1 MPYINVDEVYI
12 LDNTG
17 LQVDQVTDIPYI
29 DAALTDGQK
38 AQARANIGAGGT
50 NPNLLDNPFFQVNQ
64 RQTTTTSSANAYI
77 ADRWVVS
84 GNTYTFTYGR
94 AAVSVTNA
102 NGSLAYLFQKLQTEV
117 YNDIDGKTVTYSVKI
132 DGVVHSVSFVWD
144 KTLRNSPITIPSLN
158 DDMRFWYG
166 DQGQPCLQIRV
177 SGTWTI
183 NAIKLELGSVSTL
196 ANDLPPNYAEEL
208 AKCQHYLYAVTFP
221 GYSYTGQICFALDT
235 TNINWVITT
244 PTPMVQD
251 KLPSVTVTNSLY
263 ANGVAI
269 SNYAIVNYPYG
280 NNVKVSAQ
288 AGGLTNGQLYPIT
301 TSANEAKVL
310 ISAEL

>member
-1 MPYINVDEVYI
+1 MAYINVDEAYI

-17 LQVDQVTDIPYI
+17 LQVDQVVDLPYTD
-29 DAALTDGQK
+29 AGLTDTQK
-38 AQARANIGAGGT
+38 AQARANIAAGGS
-50 NPNLLDNPFFQVNQ
+50 NRNLLDNAYFVGGGSQLGDGVFPINQ
-64 RQTTTTSSANAYI
+64 RGQTSYSNSSYGI
-77 ADRWVVS
+77 DRWVGNYTLNAGYLTVNGFMYQIASYPLGVPLTFSAMLEDGSVVGGTLTITETTTQEYFYTDGSTIQLVKAS
-84 GNTYTFTYGR
+84 GGGALMVWTGSSVNVK
-94 AAVSVTNA
+94 AV
-102 NGSLAYLFQKLQTEV
+102 
-117 YNDIDGKTVTYSVKI
+117 
-132 DGVVHSVSFVWD
+132 
-144 KTLRNSPITIPSLN
+144 
-158 DDMRFWYG
+158 
-166 DQGQPCLQIRV
+166 
-177 SGTWTI
+177 
-183 NAIKLELGSVSTL
+183 KLEVGTVSTL
-196 ANDLPPNYAEEL
+196 ANDAPPDFGEEL
-208 AKCQHYLYAVTFP
+208 RKCQHYLYAVTFP
-221 GYSYTGQICFALDT
+221 GYSYTGQICFALDA

-251 KLPSVTVTNSLY
+251 KLPSITVTNSLY

>member
-1 MPYINVDEVYI
+1 MAYINVDEVYI

-17 LQVDQVTDIPYI
+17 LQVDMATDIPFV
-29 DAALTDGQK
+29 DAGFTDAQK
-38 AQARANIGAGGT
+38 EQARKNIAAGGT

-102 NGSLAYLFQKLQTEV
+102 SSSLAYLFQKLPTEV
-117 YNDIDGKTVTYSVKI
+117 YDDIDGKTVTYSVKI
-132 DGVVHSVSFVWD
+132 DGVVHSVSFIWD

-183 NAIKLELGSVSTL
+183 NAVKLELGSVSTL
-196 ANDLPPNYAEEL
+196 ANDAPPDYATEL
-208 AKCQHYLYAVTFP
+208 AKCQMYLRSIYARSGGTYVGIGMGFSSN
-221 GYSYTGQICFALDT
+221 SYEIELPFSMRA
-235 TNINWVITT
+235 T
-244 PTPMVQD
+244 PTASYSGTIEIYA
-251 KLPSVTVTNSLY
+251 PSGTHTVSAVSVVSASTDTVELRFTVSGTVTTYENGHIY
-263 ANGVAI
+263 MANGAKI
-269 SNYAIVNYPYG
+269 LL
-280 NNVKVSAQ
+280 SAD
-288 AGGLTNGQLYPIT
+288 L
-301 TSANEAKVL
+301 
-310 ISAEL
+310 